1 MGLLDTIL
9 ELVGVNDK
17 AGQELK
23 GVLQWVEQQGGIH
36 AIVNH
41 LQAGEFSDIV
51 KSWLSD
57 ENNMAISSDIVQKM
71 FSTEAV
77 QQLASNVGV
86 NSEDAANLL
95 ANYLPQLVDKISSAG
110 AIVKEADLASAI
122 SGFTR

>member
-1 MGLLDTIL
+1 MGLLNTIL

-23 GVLQWVEQQGGIH
+23 GVLQWIEQQGGIH
-36 AIVNH
+36 AIVDH

-51 KSWLSD
+51 KSWLAD
-57 ENNMAISSDIVQKM
+57 ENNMAISSDIVKKM
-71 FSTEAV
+71 FSAEAV

-95 ANYLPQLVDKISSAG
+95 AKYLPQLVDKISSAD
-110 AIVKEADLASAI
+110 AIAKDADLASAI
-122 SGFTR
+122 SGSLR

>member
-23 GVLQWVEQQGGIH
+23 GVLQWVEQQGGIR

-51 KSWLSD
+51 KSWLGD

-71 FSTEAV
+71 FSAEAV
-77 QQLASNVGV
+77 QQLASYVGV
-86 NSEDAANLL
+86 NSEEAANLL

-110 AIVKEADLASAI
+110 AIAKEADLASALN
-122 SGFTR
+122 GFTR

>member
-23 GVLQWVEQQGGIH
+23 GVLHWVEQQGGIH

-41 LQAGEFSDIV
+41 LQAGEFNDIV

-57 ENNMAISSDIVQKM
+57 EDNLAISGDIVQKM
-71 FSTEAV
+71 FSAEAV

-95 ANYLPQLVDKISSAG
+95 AKYLPQLVDKISSAG
-110 AIVKEADLASAI
+110 AIAKEADLASAI
-122 SGFTR
+122 SGLTR